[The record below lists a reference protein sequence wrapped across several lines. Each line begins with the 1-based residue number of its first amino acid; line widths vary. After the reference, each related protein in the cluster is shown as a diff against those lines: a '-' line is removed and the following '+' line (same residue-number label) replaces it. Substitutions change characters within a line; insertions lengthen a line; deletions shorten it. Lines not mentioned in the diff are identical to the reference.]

1 MYRWRKKDDLNM
13 KNHMIKPLPS
23 EIVELNGLSVFD
35 IFQKY
40 VTPEMISYVTE
51 QTRLYANREK

>member
-1 MYRWRKKDDLNM
+1 MKK
-13 KNHMIKPLPS
+13 HTIKPLPS

-40 VTPEMISYVTE
+40 FTPEMISYVTE